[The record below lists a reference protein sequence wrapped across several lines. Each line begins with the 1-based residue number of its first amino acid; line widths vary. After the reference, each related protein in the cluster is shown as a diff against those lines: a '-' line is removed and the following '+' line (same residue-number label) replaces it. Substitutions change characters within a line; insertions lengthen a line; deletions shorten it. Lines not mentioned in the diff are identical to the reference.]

1 LTIGAPWWKILPMGP
16 RALGVV
22 IAISSVLFPLV
33 ARGGDLVVR
42 VRDRDGKPLERAVVW
57 VPKTPAPPPE
67 KDVVELDQRG
77 LEFDPPLLVARVGQT
92 LVVHNS
98 DDALHSVHGQS
109 ECCRV
114 NVALSKG
121 TEHRVKLRDAGVS
134 TILCD
139 FHAHMRAVLVVVD
152 SAFAWTDARGEARIP
167 GLPAGT
173 HAVHAIAFTH
183 QRARADVTV
192 GESGESEVAFALEP
206 IAQASV
212 VVTAETLAWPD
223 LAKRIRGQLDIAR
236 SAALKGDVPSVRA
249 ALADA
254 KERYFAGSGLRAEL
268 RSQLGRARTLDH
280 EERLAKVSAA
290 LIEAAGKSDATERS
304 KLVDATND
312 EASKLAK
319 ELDEDVAKL
328 PARATPAPGNR

>member
-1 LTIGAPWWKILPMGP
+1 MGP

-33 ARGGDLVVR
+33 ARAGDLVVR

-67 KDVVELDQRG
+67 KDVVELDQHG

-121 TEHRVKLRDAGVS
+121 TEHRVKLRDTGVS

-139 FHAHMRAVLVVVD
+139 FHAHMRAVIVIVD
-152 SAFAWTDARGEARIP
+152 SPFAWTDARGEARIP
-167 GLPAGT
+167 GLPAGPRSVQVLALD
-173 HAVHAIAFTH
+173 HERG
-183 QRARADVTV
+183 RAEVTV
-192 GESGESEVAFALEP
+192 AETGEAELAFELAPVATAP
-206 IAQASV
+206 V
-212 VVTAETLAWPD
+212 VVAPESLPWPD
-223 LAKRIRGQLDIAR
+223 LVARIRGQLDIAR
-236 SAALKGDVPSVRA
+236 AEARKGDLARVDA
-249 ALADA
+249 ALAEA
-254 KERYFAGSGLRAEL
+254 KGRYFVAIKTEL
-268 RSQLGRARTLDH
+268 RGQLGRQRAAELEDELARIGASLRDAAAKP
-280 EERLAKVSAA
+280 ESERA
-290 LIEAAGKSDATERS
+290 
-304 KLVDATND
+304 KLVDATAAD
-312 EASKLAK
+312 TDAFHK
-319 ELDEDVAKL
+319 ELDEAAKKL
-328 PARATPAPGNR
+328 PPRAAPAPGSR